1 MKNNLLRFHEYT
13 IRIVY
18 SKYNDNL
25 LYIFVVFL
33 NLSEIRYYFNDRGM
47 IENQNQTKTYSYR
60 KSK

>member
-1 MKNNLLRFHEYT
+1 MN
-13 IRIVY
+13 IRSESHTVN

-47 IENQNQTKTYSYR
+47 IENQNQNENLFIQKIEIVKTS
-60 KSK
+60 